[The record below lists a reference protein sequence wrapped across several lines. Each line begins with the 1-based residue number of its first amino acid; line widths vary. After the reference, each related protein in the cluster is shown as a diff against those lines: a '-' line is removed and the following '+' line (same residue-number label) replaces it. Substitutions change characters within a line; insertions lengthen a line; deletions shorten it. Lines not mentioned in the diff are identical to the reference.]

1 MKQQM
6 KEEDLYKDRDSQIAA
21 IQGTF
26 DRAKDPVSIRLLC
39 FSLCFVSAVKSVEK
53 QVNGNGLLSQMVK
66 HLLHNV
72 ICS

>member
-26 DRAKDPVSIRLLC
+26 DRAKDPVSIIRLLC

-53 QVNGNGLLSQMVK
+53 QAIVNGSGLLSQTGEAFAP
-66 HLLHNV
+66 
-72 ICS
+72 